1 MACSLRGCAPGLH
14 CCPQQTPSS
23 RTYITVRCART
34 NVSSHHIHYSNY
46 FFDWES
52 GMRFLIRQWTHRN
65 AGVLLAGV
73 AFLLSASMGVSCG
86 GTTQMQTLNMGTVNV
101 SMSDPPSCMAPNGS
115 STSLT
120 SFTHVFITVRSVQAH
135 IDPKADDNSS
145 GWQELAPQL
154 ANQPMQIDL
163 FAAPTNCVL
172 AQLGSASLPVGSYQ
186 QIWLLLVSNNP
197 AAGAATPTKTNN
209 ACAGNGFNCVM
220 LSDNSIH
227 ELQLSSQDNTG
238 LKIPP
243 GQIVGGPIQVTAGQS
258 VDLNIDFNACA
269 SIVQEG
275 NGTFRLKPTLTAG
288 VVSTNNSGIGGQVVD
303 SVTKKPI
310 SGNVIVALERPD
322 SMGIDRIV
330 MQTAVDS
337 NGNFRFCPLP
347 TGTFD
352 VVVVALGTANLPY
365 NATAVVNVPNGT
377 NLNIIPLV
385 AETGA
390 TGPAI
395 LQGFVTAKTATAGA
409 TADVTLAAL
418 QTINVSSSV
427 TRQLTIPLQNTQAT
441 ATSPAVVSTGL
452 ISITDSKNCPMG
464 SPTGANC
471 AQYTL
476 VVPASNPSVG
486 IFVAGGFTFSAPASG
501 DVLFSVDANAA
512 VPMTAPMNGGKAD
525 CTPSEIVTSTDAS
538 TPPKPLKVTPAMTT
552 NVARTDFTGCS

>member
-1 MACSLRGCAPGLH
+1 MLRLMARPVQH
-14 CCPQQTPSS
+14 
-23 RTYITVRCART
+23 
-34 NVSSHHIHYSNY
+34 
-46 FFDWES
+46 
-52 GMRFLIRQWTHRN
+52 
-65 AGVLLAGV
+65 
-73 AFLLSASMGVSCG
+73 FLLVSVMAVVAMIIVSCG
-86 GTTQMQTLNMGTVNV
+86 GNSSSLQGPTMGTVLV
-101 SMSDPPSCMAPNGS
+101 SISDPPSCMPPNGH
-115 STSLT
+115 
-120 SFTHVFITVRSVQAH
+120 FTHVFITVRSVQAH
-135 IDPKADDNSS
+135 TSATADDNSA

-154 ANQPMQIDL
+154 ASAPTQIDL
-163 FAAPTNCVL
+163 FSKPDTRCVL
-172 AQLGSASLPVGSYQ
+172 AQLGSASLPVGNLQ
-186 QIWLLLVSNNP
+186 QIRLLLVSNSP
-197 AAGAATPTKTNN
+197 AAGAAVP
-209 ACAGNGFNCVM
+209 
-220 LSDNSIH
+220 S
-227 ELQLSSQDNTG
+227 
-238 LKIPP
+238 P
-243 GQIVGGPIQVTAGQS
+243 
-258 VDLNIDFNACA
+258 NACA

-288 VVSTNNSGIGGQVVD
+288 VVSANSSGIGGQVVD

-310 SGNVIVALERPD
+310 SGNVIVALEQPD

-330 MQTAVDS
+330 MQAAADTQ
-337 NGNFRFCPLP
+337 GNFRFCPLP

-352 VVVVALGTANLPY
+352 IVVVALGTANLPY

-377 NLNIIPLV
+377 NLNVIPLV
-385 AETGA
+385 AEAGA

-441 ATSPAVVSTGL
+441 AMTPAVTSTGL